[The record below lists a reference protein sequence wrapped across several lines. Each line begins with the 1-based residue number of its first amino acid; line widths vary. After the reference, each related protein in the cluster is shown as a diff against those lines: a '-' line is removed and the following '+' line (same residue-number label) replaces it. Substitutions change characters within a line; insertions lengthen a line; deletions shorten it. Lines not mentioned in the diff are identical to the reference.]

1 MRARASTTAQ
11 DVSDGA
17 APEPEERRVNAT
29 ILHARKKRQS
39 FVAGAD
45 NTIRCWIG
53 LPEEGVASAAV
64 AVPGVA
70 IPAAGLPLQVHMCWR
85 DSAGVEHQDSQS
97 LLLPASRTAS
107 SSQCDLQLHVPDGER
122 YVAADIAFLYRGRV
136 FEAVRLE
143 AFALSADQAESD
155 RDQIRIQVQASHRQV
170 IEIADSVP
178 VDTVVMVPPPAAA
191 DAAPAAPS
199 PSPGIRRFGG
209 SGSQHFDL
217 HQASGAIAW
226 LNDTLH
232 ATQTLIVRKQAATKP
247 APGAQA
253 VDADDFDDQ
262 DPDARGLLL
271 DMARH
276 GTGLFRE
283 LCDQGFGDPGE
294 RIQILCEDN
303 DDHVP
308 LEFVYDRGYPSANAQ
323 WCHSGL
329 AALRQQAPTCPVCRF
344 PGEESALGNVD
355 VLCPYGFWSLRKVIE
370 RMSPTR
376 DGAVSDPGGARR
388 LLSPMTSV
396 AFASSHLVPEA
407 ERQATL
413 AALQQHFDTV
423 LPADDWLQWRQVVQQ
438 NPALLMVLPHH
449 GIASHLDYLEIGDQA
464 LDEALGKLSAAQID
478 EKVVNPDGHD
488 PGPIVLLLGCQT
500 ARVSET
506 GYGDLASRIHRQ
518 HASIVLG
525 TLAQI
530 LGRHAGPI
538 AREFALTLV
547 DLTGQDCDFG
557 TVMLQVRRRMLS
569 RGCLIAM
576 CLVAQGD
583 AQWRIQPRP
592 QPTLPPPTAPT
603 P

>member
-1 MRARASTTAQ
+1 
-11 DVSDGA
+11 
-17 APEPEERRVNAT
+17 
-29 ILHARKKRQS
+29 
-39 FVAGAD
+39 
-45 NTIRCWIG
+45 
-53 LPEEGVASAAV
+53 
-64 AVPGVA
+64 
-70 IPAAGLPLQVHMCWR
+70 
-85 DSAGVEHQDSQS
+85 
-97 LLLPASRTAS
+97 
-107 SSQCDLQLHVPDGER
+107 
-122 YVAADIAFLYRGRV
+122 
-136 FEAVRLE
+136 
-143 AFALSADQAESD
+143 
-155 RDQIRIQVQASHRQV
+155 
-170 IEIADSVP
+170 
-178 VDTVVMVPPPAAA
+178 
-191 DAAPAAPS
+191 
-199 PSPGIRRFGG
+199 
-209 SGSQHFDL
+209 
-217 HQASGAIAW
+217 
-226 LNDTLH
+226 
-232 ATQTLIVRKQAATKP
+232 VRKQATAKP
-247 APGAQA
+247 APGKPM

-283 LCDQGFGDPGE
+283 LCDQGFGDPGD

-308 LEFVYDRGYPSANAQ
+308 LEFVYDRGYPSAQAQ

-329 AALRQQAPTCPVCRF
+329 TALRQQAPTCPVCQF

-376 DGAVSDPGGARR
+376 DGAVSDPGGVRR

-538 AREFALTLV
+538 AREFALTLA

-557 TVMLQVRRRMLS
+557 TVMLRVRRRMLS

-592 QPTLPPPTAPT
+592 QKQAPPTT
-603 P
+603 ESTH